1 MHRRDF
7 ITIVGGAA
15 AVWRLA
21 ARSQQQK
28 NVTCRHRKR
37 EARTDLEVIE

>member
-15 AVWRLA
+15 AVWPLA

-28 NVTCRHRKR
+28 MLRVGTASVQ
-37 EARTDLEVIE
+37 ARTDLEVIE